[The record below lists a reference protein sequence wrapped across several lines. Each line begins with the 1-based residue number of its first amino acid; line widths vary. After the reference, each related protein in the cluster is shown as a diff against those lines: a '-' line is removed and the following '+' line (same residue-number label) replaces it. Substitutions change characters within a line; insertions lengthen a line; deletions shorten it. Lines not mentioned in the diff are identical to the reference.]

1 LSWHA
6 LPDKSPQLR
15 NRSRHKVK
23 SSIGARRGTS
33 VAIDLIHHVARPIRT
48 LDELMQEQ
56 QRLDRPREVFLAK

>member
-1 LSWHA
+1 
-6 LPDKSPQLR
+6 
-15 NRSRHKVK
+15 VK